1 MLVLHDPPPG
11 SREFGYVAAALKRGE
26 LVVIPTDTV
35 YGIAALADSEEAC
48 GKLFDAKGRSSTQ
61 PMAVLFATLND
72 LIAVLPT
79 MSERSGAA
87 CEVLLPG
94 PFTLIVRNPMHVF
107 PWLCGVTP
115 DSIGVR
121 VPENALALPPLAA
134 TSANLPGEP
143 EIQRVAELPPVIADQ
158 IACGI
163 DRGEL
168 ASGDASTVID
178 LTAWEWGGEPRV
190 IRDPSDRATDA
201 LRALASL

>member
-1 MLVLHDPPPG
+1 MLIFNDPPPG
-11 SREFGYVAAALKRGE
+11 SRELGYMRAALERGE

-35 YGIAALADSEEAC
+35 YGLAALAASEEAC
-48 GKLFDAKGRSSTQ
+48 FRLYDAKQRSSTQ
-61 PMAVLFATLND
+61 P
-72 LIAVLPT
+72 IAVVCSSLDDLAALLPT
-79 MSERSGAA
+79 MSERAGAA

-94 PFTLIVRNPMHVF
+94 PYTLIVRNPMHAV

-121 VPENALALPPLAA
+121 VPENAVPLPPVAA

-143 EIQRVAELPPVIADQ
+143 EITRVAELPDEIAEQ

-168 ASGDASTVID
+168 PPGNASTVID
-178 LTAWEWGGEPRV
+178 LTGWEWGADPTV
-190 IRDPSDRATDA
+190 LRDPAGRAEDA
-201 LRALASL
+201 LRALRDL